1 MHVHATS
8 RHFLT
13 HLTKANQGNSKSEN
27 DVTVKKIVVYI
38 FIYIVLNN
46 KFMTYD
52 IESCYLKAR
61 MSFLAQ
67 LAFCVF

>member
-1 MHVHATS
+1 MLIFIYKCS
-8 RHFLT
+8 I
-13 HLTKANQGNSKSEN
+13 HLSNSI
-27 DVTVKKIVVYI
+27 KIVVYI

-52 IESCYLKAR
+52 IESCYLKAS

>member
-1 MHVHATS
+1 MFIFIYKCS
-8 RHFLT
+8 I
-13 HLTKANQGNSKSEN
+13 HLSNSI
-27 DVTVKKIVVYI
+27 KIVVYI
-38 FIYIVLNN
+38 FIYVVLNN

-52 IESCYLKAR
+52 IEFCYLKAR